1 MRVIAA
7 AKIPS
12 IGIER
17 FAAHVTTQTCVIVS
31 LSGRG
36 YSFAWSERGNMIE
49 YANMV
54 RIPKDLFA
62 RLIAAIETP
71 DDLTRQERT
80 ELLEDADQWYPYEAE
95 DAHDLRNL

>member
-1 MRVIAA
+1 
-7 AKIPS
+7 
-12 IGIER
+12 
-17 FAAHVTTQTCVIVS
+17 
-31 LSGRG
+31 
-36 YSFAWSERGNMIE
+36 MIE